1 MRSVLETADPTVAR
15 PRVREVHSPSQQR
28 FWLRC
33 SDVHPVRCDIVGSS
47 SSRQELVARACAHGA
62 RAHGFTPAW
71 YSAARVAS
79 MTAAVI
85 G

>member
-1 MRSVLETADPTVAR
+1 MRSVLETADPTVSR
-15 PRVREVHSPSQQR
+15 PRVREAHTPSAER

-33 SDVHPVRCDIVGSS
+33 CDVHHVRCDVEWSS
-47 SSRQELVARACAHGA
+47 SSQQELVESAGVHGA

-71 YSAARVAS
+71 YTAARVAS
-79 MTAAVI
+79 MTAAVV